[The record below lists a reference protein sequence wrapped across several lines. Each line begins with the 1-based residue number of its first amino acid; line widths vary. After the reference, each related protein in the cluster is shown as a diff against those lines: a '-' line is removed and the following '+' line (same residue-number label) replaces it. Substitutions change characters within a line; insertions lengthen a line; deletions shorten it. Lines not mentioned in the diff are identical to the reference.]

1 MNVSRKYMSTAARKY
16 IEIIDQV
23 SKVDLDSNKTDKLNE
38 HVFSIQINTKMTSL
52 LISILRR

>member
-1 MNVSRKYMSTAARKY
+1 MFTAARKY